1 VGSEVRHGGVQG
13 HRGSHRNDLRLAIDY
28 QFTDDQPTNAERA
41 AVDAVLGPPESIHAG
56 ATERS
61 TADDHVAFGGFHG
74 ARARRH
80 LLLPTLNAVQAE
92 IGWVSHGAINY
103 LSQRIPVAPAEAYGV
118 AQFYDLI
125 ATDPRPPRVANVCD
139 DIACKAAGVDP
150 MIDELR
156 DRLGRSGEF
165 GSAAAW
171 VRSPCLGQCEKGS
184 AAYIQIAGR
193 DDIMIAPATAP
204 QIIEALGAQHPRP
217 AIDPTPPRHATR
229 LLAGVAATLADHETA
244 GGTAALRKA
253 LQSPSERVL
262 DEVTAS
268 GLRGRGG
275 AAFPAGIKWQAV
287 AAETGPKYVVCNADE
302 SEPGTFKDRVLMEA
316 NPYRLIEAM
325 IIAGYAVGASYG
337 YIYIRGEYP
346 IAHARLERAIEEMRS
361 AGYLGS
367 EVAETDYSFDLEL
380 RKGAGAYVCG
390 EETALF
396 NSIEGFRGEP
406 RQKPPFPTAAGLFS
420 RPTLVNN
427 VESLMNIPDIVLEG
441 GAAFAAIGTAES
453 SGPKLFCMS
462 GNVGNPGV
470 YEVPFG
476 ATTRDLIDTAGGVD
490 GELAAVL
497 VGGAAGTFLSDQ
509 QLDVPLTFE
518 ATRTEGIALG
528 SGVVMVFNTEVDLPD
543 IVRRISHFFREESCG
558 LCVPCRVGTVRQEES
573 LIRIGEGSPIA
584 HEFELLD
591 QLDGVLRDAS
601 ICGLGQ
607 FASSAVQSAI
617 RLGLIRAPS

>member
-1 VGSEVRHGGVQG
+1 
-13 HRGSHRNDLRLAIDY
+13 
-28 QFTDDQPTNAERA
+28 
-41 AVDAVLGPPESIHAG
+41 
-56 ATERS
+56 
-61 TADDHVAFGGFHG
+61 
-74 ARARRH
+74 
-80 LLLPTLNAVQAE
+80 
-92 IGWVSHGAINY
+92 
-103 LSQRIPVAPAEAYGV
+103 
-118 AQFYDLI
+118 
-125 ATDPRPPRVANVCD
+125 
-139 DIACKAAGVDP
+139 

-287 AAETGPKYVVCNADE
+287 AAEKEPKYVVCNADE

-346 IAHARLERAIEEMRS
+346 IAHARLERAVEEMRS

-367 EVAETDYSFDLEL
+367 AVAETDYSFDLEL

-528 SGVVMVFNTEVDLPD
+528 SGVVMVFNTEVDLPA
-543 IVRRISHFFREESCG
+543 IIRRISHFFREESCG

-584 HEFELLD
+584 HELELLD

-617 RLGLIRAPS
+617 RLGLIGAPS

>member
-1 VGSEVRHGGVQG
+1 
-13 HRGSHRNDLRLAIDY
+13 
-28 QFTDDQPTNAERA
+28 
-41 AVDAVLGPPESIHAG
+41 
-56 ATERS
+56 
-61 TADDHVAFGGFHG
+61 
-74 ARARRH
+74 
-80 LLLPTLNAVQAE
+80 
-92 IGWVSHGAINY
+92 
-103 LSQRIPVAPAEAYGV
+103 
-118 AQFYDLI
+118 
-125 ATDPRPPRVANVCD
+125 
-139 DIACKAAGVDP
+139 
-150 MIDELR
+150 
-156 DRLGRSGEF
+156 
-165 GSAAAW
+165 
-171 VRSPCLGQCEKGS
+171 
-184 AAYIQIAGR
+184 
-193 DDIMIAPATAP
+193 MIAPATAP

-287 AAETGPKYVVCNADE
+287 AAEKEPKYVVCNADE

-346 IAHARLERAIEEMRS
+346 IAHARLERAVEEMRS

-367 EVAETDYSFDLEL
+367 AVAETDYSFDLEL

-528 SGVVMVFNTEVDLPD
+528 SGVVMVFNTEVNLPA
-543 IVRRISHFFREESCG
+543 IIRRISHFFREESCG

-584 HEFELLD
+584 HELELLD

-617 RLGLIRAPS
+617 RLGLIGAPS